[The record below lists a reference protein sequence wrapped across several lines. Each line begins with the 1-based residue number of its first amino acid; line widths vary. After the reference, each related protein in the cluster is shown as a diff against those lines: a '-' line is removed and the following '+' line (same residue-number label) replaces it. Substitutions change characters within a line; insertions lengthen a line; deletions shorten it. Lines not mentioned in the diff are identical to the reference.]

1 MAAQNIFTRALFD
14 SIFTRGL
21 FWIQNFILVGP
32 GSRGSSSC
40 HVLLKSA
47 HIFDWWPNVF
57 SKMPIHI
64 NFEASTGA
72 CEEGPREV
80 FVIFTR
86 IYLYPLTM

>member
-32 GSRGSSSC
+32 GSRGSSSF
-40 HVLLKSA
+40 HELLKSA
-47 HIFDWWPNVF
+47 HIFDWCPNAF

-64 NFEASTGA
+64 IFEASDGA
-72 CEEGPREV
+72 CEEDPEGV
-80 FVIFTR
+80 F
-86 IYLYPLTM
+86 

>member
-32 GSRGSSSC
+32 GSRGPPSC
-40 HVLLKSA
+40 HELLKSA
-47 HIFDWWPNVF
+47 HIFEWWPNAF

-64 NFEASTGA
+64 NFEASERE
-72 CEEGPREV
+72 CEEDPEGV
-80 FVIFTR
+80 F
-86 IYLYPLTM
+86 